1 MELVGT
7 FGTYLCLAG
16 LLVWILWRYVNRDRL
31 GFLPG
36 PKGIPVFGNTFQIDG
51 LKARLSFHQWA
62 KQYGGVYRLRVPAG
76 DMVVVSDYKH
86 IRECLVN
93 KGGDF
98 AGRVVMFRGRYLELN
113 DSVLAMEPN
122 DRWRHI
128 RKLSH
133 RYMKQFGDGMSRLE
147 EILLQNADYM
157 LEELES
163 NVGRPIDTLDLLK
176 MTALRS
182 VTVLLLGRALE
193 KEDRLLSNLLKYEKD
208 IMYLTELSPDL
219 MLMDFFPWLVHMP
232 LSISRKMREFKRF
245 QAGCWARIKEMQAQ
259 DGGESLT
266 SLFLEAMSDPDAKT
280 SGKISEAE
288 AKMSSLI
295 LILAG
300 VTTTARALHFM
311 LNAMAF
317 RTDIQNKVREEI
329 RTLMTQDGVSRIS
342 IQQRSKMPYLRAT
355 ILECLRAYDPA
366 PATGPHTPVT
376 DTELPGIG
384 IIPKGTFVSAN
395 IWTLHHD
402 EEFWGD
408 PDVLRPERF
417 LDDDGQL
424 VSPDHPNRKHLMPF
438 GAGPRVCLGEVFAM
452 TRLFL
457 WTAAVINK
465 FEITPGPGSDESW
478 LNPDVHLNRSLLEP
492 LPNTVVFSQSL

>member
-1 MELVGT
+1 M
-7 FGTYLCLAG
+7 
-16 LLVWILWRYVNRDRL
+16 
-31 GFLPG
+31 
-36 PKGIPVFGNTFQIDG
+36 
-51 LKARLSFHQWA
+51 
-62 KQYGGVYRLRVPAG
+62 G
-76 DMVVVSDYKH
+76 DMVVVSDYKY

-98 AGRVVMFRGRYLELN
+98 AGRVATNLTRYIELN
-113 DSVLAMEPN
+113 NSVLAMQPS
-122 DRWRHI
+122 DRWNHI

-147 EILLQNADYM
+147 EILQWNADDM

-163 NVGRPIDTLDLLK
+163 NVGQPIDTLDILK
-176 MTALRS
+176 MTSLRS
-182 VTVLLLGRALE
+182 ITVLLLGRALE
-193 KEDRLLSNLLKYEKD
+193 KEDGLLSMLLKYEKD
-208 IMYLTELSPDL
+208 IMSVTEVTPAVLL
-219 MLMDFFPWLVHMP
+219 MNIFPWLVHMP
-232 LSISRKMREFKRF
+232 LSVSRKVRDFKRF
-245 QAGCWARIKEMQAQ
+245 QADCWARIKEMQAQ

-266 SLFLEAMSDPDAKT
+266 SVLLEATGLHDAHT

-300 VTTTARALHFM
+300 VTTTARALYFM

-329 RTLMTQDGVSRIS
+329 RTVMSQDGVSRIS

-366 PATGPHTPVT
+366 RTTGPHTPVS

-384 IIPKGTFVSAN
+384 TIPKGTFVRVN

-408 PDVLRPERF
+408 PDVIRPERF
-417 LDDDGQL
+417 LDDDGKL
-424 VSPDHPNRKHLMPF
+424 LPPDHPNRKHLLPF

-452 TRLFL
+452 ARLFL

-465 FEITPGPGSDESW
+465 FEITPGPGSNESW
-478 LNPDVHLNRSLLEP
+478 LNPDAHLNRSLLEP
-492 LPNTVVFSQSL
+492 LPNKIVFSPCL

>member
-1 MELVGT
+1 MEIIGT

-16 LLVWILWRYVNRDRL
+16 LLLWILWRYISRDRL

-36 PKGIPVFGNTFQIDG
+36 PKGIPVFGNTFQIDSI
-51 LKARLSFHQWA
+51 KSRLNFHQWA
-62 KQYGGVYRLRVPAG
+62 KQYGGVYRLKLPIG
-76 DMVVVSDYKH
+76 DIVVVSDYKY

-93 KGGDF
+93 KGGEF
-98 AGRVVMFRGRYLELN
+98 AGRVVFYRGRYLEMN
-113 DSVLAMEPN
+113 DSVLVMEPN
-122 DRWRHI
+122 ERWRHI

-133 RYMKQFGDGMSRLE
+133 RYMKQFGDGISRLE

-157 LEELES
+157 MEELES
-163 NVGRPIDTLDLLK
+163 RVGQPMDTLDILK

-182 VTVLLLGRALE
+182 ITVLLLGRTLE
-193 KEDRLLSNLLKYEKD
+193 EEDLLLSMLLKYEKD
-208 IMYLTELSPDL
+208 MMYLTEMSPEVL
-219 MLMDFFPWLVHMP
+219 LMDFFPWLVHMP
-232 LSISRKMREFKRF
+232 LTVSRKMRKFKQF
-245 QAGCWARIKEMQAQ
+245 QAECWARIKEMQAR
-259 DGGESLT
+259 DSGESLT
-266 SLFLEAMSDPDAKT
+266 SLFLEAMGDQEANM

-300 VTTTARALHFM
+300 VSTTARALHFI

-329 RTLMTQDGVSRIS
+329 RTVMSQEGVSRITV
-342 IQQRSKMPYLRAT
+342 QQRPKMPYLRAT
-355 ILECLRAYDPA
+355 ILECLRAYGPV
-366 PATGPHTPVT
+366 PSTGPHTPVT

-384 IIPKGTFVSAN
+384 TIPKGTFVRVN

-408 PDVLRPERF
+408 PDVIRPERF

-424 VSPDHPNRKHLMPF
+424 VPPDHPNRKHLLPF

-465 FEITPGPGSDESW
+465 FEITPSPDSDKSW
-478 LNPDVHLNRSLLEP
+478 MNPHVHLNRLLLEP
-492 LPNTVVFSQSL
+492 LPNTVVFSQCL